1 MGDDDNGM
9 DELNI
14 IFNPNIEDRC
24 TSPRYYC
31 FCDGLIIYSQW
42 CAYHKNVYYYCYKC
56 KGLYKHDKS
65 QCAIDLNKELR

>member
-1 MGDDDNGM
+1 MGDNDNGM

-31 FCDGLIIYSQW
+31 FCDGLI
-42 CAYHKNVYYYCYKC
+42 
-56 KGLYKHDKS
+56 
-65 QCAIDLNKELR
+65 